1 MNHDDPRLTQHVL
14 GEENSAEMTEA
25 LNNDPAL
32 QQEAEALQATADRMA
47 RALARPADDGS
58 QAFAAGGPPRREPP
72 TVLARLGGS
81 LGVGIAAAVA
91 AMVVWIGP
99 GSNESMGPMA
109 SAAACCIADQ
119 CVELSPVECDDVGG
133 QQYGQAC
140 QVQVCAVRAD
150 GMVRSAA
157 VPMDLAADVPVAD
170 TEQPLIGVCCF
181 GLVVVPIG
189 DNDCL
194 LLGGQWFSE
203 ATDCTHN
210 VEPVVEITEEESPA
224 ESPEIAPAGG
234 VGGLVS
240 ADSPVNARVAPSPPV
255 RSKVGRSR
263 SDGRGGAVPSP
274 DSAVGAGRW
283 YAPPDAF
290 ADGTRDRAGSSN
302 LTPDTGPTSV
312 FLAPLESPL
321 STFGLD
327 VDTMGMGIVRRQLGW
342 GQRPPVDAIRIE
354 EMVNFYDYTTPAPPT
369 SGDALAMAVEVA
381 AAPWN
386 LEHRLVRI
394 GISAEEIDASER
406 PAVNLVLLVD
416 TSGSMNSGDKLQL
429 VQATLRMLADQ
440 LREDDRV
447 SIVTY
452 AGSASVPLS
461 EAKGNETTKI
471 LAAIDAM
478 RARGSTAGA
487 AGIQTAY
494 DLARRN
500 VRDGTVSRVLLFTD
514 GDFNVGPSSQDE
526 LVQLVELERGN
537 GIGLSVFG
545 YGASI
550 VRDDRMEML
559 SNHGDGVA
567 YAIGTL
573 REARRVVVQEL
584 TGTLFTVAKDA
595 KIQVEFNPAKVAA
608 YRLIGYDNRRLSDED
623 FNDDTRDAGDLGAG
637 HTVTALYEVVP
648 VGVGVPG
655 APGAVDDLK
664 YQRNEEAAE
673 PSLAELIDS
682 PELLTAK
689 LRWKP
694 MGQDESVRREQSV
707 VDAGALAGSEDHRFA
722 AAVAALGL
730 KLSND
735 PHTKDMSFMQLRAMA
750 VQAAGDDAQ
759 RQGLLELVDFAK
771 AVLGED

>member
-14 GEENSAEMTEA
+14 GEEKSAEMTEA
-25 LNNDPAL
+25 LNADPAL

-47 RALARPADDGS
+47 RALARPAADGS
-58 QAFAAGGPPRREPP
+58 QAFAAAGPPRREPP

-91 AMVVWIGP
+91 VMVVWIGP

-119 CVELSPVECDDVGG
+119 CVELSPVECDDAGG

-140 QVQVCAVRAD
+140 QVQVCVVRAP
-150 GMVRSAA
+150 GMVRSA
-157 VPMDLAADVPVAD
+157 DVPTGLAPDAPVAFS
-170 TEQPLIGVCCF
+170 EQPPSGVCCF
-181 GLVVVPIG
+181 GLVVVPVG
-189 DNDCL
+189 ENDCL
-194 LLGGQWFSE
+194 LLGGQWSSE
-203 ATDCTHN
+203 AADCAHN
-210 VEPVVEITEEESPA
+210 VAPVVEIAEEEAAS

-234 VGGLVS
+234 L
-240 ADSPVNARVAPSPPV
+240 NVAVDASMAPPPPV

-274 DSAVGAGRW
+274 DSAVGAGQW

-290 ADGTRDRAGSSN
+290 PDGSRDSAGSSN
-302 LTPDTGPTSV
+302 LAPDTGPTSV

-386 LEHRLVRI
+386 LDHRLVRI

-471 LAAIDAM
+471 LAAINAM

-500 VRDGTVSRVLLFTD
+500 VRDGAVSRVLLFTD

-526 LVQLVELERGN
+526 LVQLVEQERGN

-550 VRDDRMEML
+550 VRDDRMETL

-567 YAIGTL
+567 YAIDTL

-608 YRLIGYDNRRLSDED
+608 YRLIGYDNRRLADQD
-623 FNDDTRDAGDLGAG
+623 FNDDTKDAGDLGAG

-648 VGVGVPG
+648 VGVSVPG

-664 YQRNEEAAE
+664 YQRNEEPAE
-673 PSLAELIDS
+673 PSAAELIDS

-694 MGQDESVRREQSV
+694 VGQDESVRREQSV
-707 VDAGALAGSEDHRFA
+707 VDPGTVAGSEGHRFA

-735 PHTKDMSFMQLRAMA
+735 PHTKDMTFMQLRSMA

-759 RQGLLELVDFAK
+759 RQGLLELVDFAR

>member
-25 LNNDPAL
+25 LNADPAL

-58 QAFAAGGPPRREPP
+58 QAFAAAGPPRHEPP

-91 AMVVWIGP
+91 AMVVWMGP

-119 CVELSPVECDDVGG
+119 CVELSPVECTDAGG

-140 QVQVCAVRAD
+140 QVQVCAVRTN
-150 GMVRSAA
+150 GMVRS
-157 VPMDLAADVPVAD
+157 ADVPVAD
-170 TEQPLIGVCCF
+170 SNQPLIGVCCF

-189 DNDCL
+189 ENDCL

-203 ATDCTHN
+203 ATDCAHN
-210 VEPVVEITEEESPA
+210 VEPVVEIAEEGAASEA
-224 ESPEIAPAGG
+224 PEIAPAGG
-234 VGGLVS
+234 L
-240 ADSPVNARVAPSPPV
+240 NVAVDASMAPPPPV

-274 DSAVGAGRW
+274 DSAVGAGMW
-283 YAPPDAF
+283 YAPPDGAS
-290 ADGTRDRAGSSN
+290 DRAGSSN
-302 LTPDTGPTSV
+302 LAPDTGPTSV

-386 LEHRLVRI
+386 LDHRLIRI

-500 VRDGTVSRVLLFTD
+500 VREGAVSRVLLFTD

-526 LVQLVELERGN
+526 LVQLVEQERGN

-545 YGASI
+545 YGVSI

-567 YAIGTL
+567 YAIDTL

-608 YRLIGYDNRRLSDED
+608 YRLIGYDNRRLADQD
-623 FNDDTRDAGDLGAG
+623 FNDDTKDAGDLGAG

-648 VGVGVPG
+648 VGVKVPG
-655 APGAVDDLK
+655 APGEVDDLK
-664 YQRNEEAAE
+664 YQSNEE
-673 PSLAELIDS
+673 PSQPASAELVDS

-694 MGQDESVRREQSV
+694 VGQDESVRREQSI
-707 VDAGALAGSEDHRFA
+707 VDAGTVAGSEDHRFA

-735 PHTKDMSFMQLRAMA
+735 PHTKDMTFMQLRAMA

-759 RQGLLELVDFAK
+759 RMGLLELVDFAK

>member
-1 MNHDDPRLTQHVL
+1 MTHNDPRLTQHVL
-14 GEENSAEMTEA
+14 GEEKSAEMTEA
-25 LNNDPAL
+25 LNADPAL

-58 QAFAAGGPPRREPP
+58 QAFAAAGPPRHEPP

-91 AMVVWIGP
+91 AMVVWMGP

-119 CVELSPVECDDVGG
+119 CVELSPVECTDAGG

-140 QVQVCAVRAD
+140 QVQVCAVRTN
-150 GMVRSAA
+150 GMVRS
-157 VPMDLAADVPVAD
+157 ADVPVAD
-170 TEQPLIGVCCF
+170 SNQPLIGVCCF

-189 DNDCL
+189 ENDCL

-203 ATDCTHN
+203 ATDCAHN
-210 VEPVVEITEEESPA
+210 VEPVVEIAEEGAASEA
-224 ESPEIAPAGG
+224 PEIAPAGG
-234 VGGLVS
+234 L
-240 ADSPVNARVAPSPPV
+240 NVAVDASMAPPPPV

-274 DSAVGAGRW
+274 DSAVGAGMW

-290 ADGTRDRAGSSN
+290 ADGTRDRAGSSD
-302 LTPDTGPTSV
+302 LAPDPGPTSV

-386 LEHRLVRI
+386 LDHRLVRI

-429 VQATLRMLADQ
+429 LQATLRMLADQ

-471 LAAIDAM
+471 LAAINAM

-500 VRDGTVSRVLLFTD
+500 VREGGVSRVLLFTD

-526 LVQLVELERGN
+526 LVQLVEQERGN

-545 YGASI
+545 YGVSI

-567 YAIGTL
+567 YAIDTL

-608 YRLIGYDNRRLSDED
+608 YRLIGYDNRRLADQD
-623 FNDDTRDAGDLGAG
+623 FNDDTKDAGDLGAG
-637 HTVTALYEVVP
+637 HTVTALYDVVP
-648 VGVGVPG
+648 VGVKVPG
-655 APGAVDDLK
+655 APGEVDDLK
-664 YQRNEEAAE
+664 YQSNEE
-673 PSLAELIDS
+673 PSQPASAELVDS

-694 MGQDESVRREQSV
+694 VGQDESVRREQSI
-707 VDAGALAGSEDHRFA
+707 VDAGTVAGSEDHRFA

-735 PHTKDMSFMQLRAMA
+735 PHTKDMTFMQLRAMA

>member
-1 MNHDDPRLTQHVL
+1 D
-14 GEENSAEMTEA
+14 A
-25 LNNDPAL
+25 
-32 QQEAEALQATADRMA
+32 
-47 RALARPADDGS
+47 
-58 QAFAAGGPPRREPP
+58 
-72 TVLARLGGS
+72 
-81 LGVGIAAAVA
+81 
-91 AMVVWIGP
+91 
-99 GSNESMGPMA
+99 
-109 SAAACCIADQ
+109 
-119 CVELSPVECDDVGG
+119 GG

-140 QVQVCAVRAD
+140 QVQVCVVRAD

-170 TEQPLIGVCCF
+170 SDQPLIGVCCF

-189 DNDCL
+189 ENDCL
-194 LLGGQWFSE
+194 LLGGQWFSK
-203 ATDCTHN
+203 AADCAHN
-210 VEPVVEITEEESPA
+210 VEPAVEITEEEAAS
-224 ESPEIAPAGG
+224 ESPEIAPAFGFG
-234 VGGLVS
+234 V
-240 ADSPVNARVAPSPPV
+240 AVNASTAPPPPV

-274 DSAVGAGRW
+274 DSAVGGGRW

-290 ADGTRDRAGSSN
+290 ADGSSDRAGSSN
-302 LTPDTGPTSV
+302 LTPDTGPSSV

-386 LEHRLVRI
+386 LDHRLVRI

-478 RARGSTAGA
+478 RAGGSTAGA

-567 YAIGTL
+567 YAIDTL

-608 YRLIGYDNRRLSDED
+608 YRLIGYDNRRLADQD
-623 FNDDTRDAGDLGAG
+623 FNDDTKDAGDLGAG

-648 VGVGVPG
+648 VGVSVPG
-655 APGAVDDLK
+655 APGTVDDLK
-664 YQRNEEAAE
+664 YQRNEEPAK

-694 MGQDESVRREQSV
+694 VGQDESVRREQSV
-707 VDAGALAGSEDHRFA
+707 VDAGTVAGSEDHRFA

-735 PHTKDMSFMQLRAMA
+735 PHTKGMTFMQLRAMA
-750 VQAAGDDAQ
+750 VQAAGDNAQ

-771 AVLGED
+771 AVMGED

>member
-1 MNHDDPRLTQHVL
+1 MNHDDPRLTQRVL
-14 GEENSAEMTEA
+14 GEEKSAEMTEA
-25 LNNDPAL
+25 LNADPAL

-47 RALARPADDGS
+47 RALARPAADGS
-58 QAFAAGGPPRREPP
+58 QAFAAAGPPRREPP

-91 AMVVWIGP
+91 VMVVWIGP

-119 CVELSPVECDDVGG
+119 CVELSPVECDDAGG

-140 QVQVCAVRAD
+140 QVQVCVVRAP
-150 GMVRSAA
+150 GMVRSA
-157 VPMDLAADVPVAD
+157 DVPTGLAPDAPVAFS
-170 TEQPLIGVCCF
+170 EQPPSGVCCF
-181 GLVVVPIG
+181 GLVVVPVG
-189 DNDCL
+189 ENDCL
-194 LLGGQWFSE
+194 LLGGQWSSE
-203 ATDCTHN
+203 AADCAHN
-210 VEPVVEITEEESPA
+210 VAPVVEIAEEEAAS

-234 VGGLVS
+234 L
-240 ADSPVNARVAPSPPV
+240 NVAVDASMAPPPAV

-274 DSAVGAGRW
+274 DSAVGAGQW

-290 ADGTRDRAGSSN
+290 SDGARDRAGSSN
-302 LTPDTGPTSV
+302 LAPDTGPTSV

-386 LEHRLVRI
+386 LDHRLVRI

-471 LAAIDAM
+471 LAAINAM

-500 VRDGTVSRVLLFTD
+500 VRDGAVSRVLLFTD

-526 LVQLVELERGN
+526 LVQLVEQERGN

-550 VRDDRMEML
+550 VRDDRMETL

-567 YAIGTL
+567 YAIDTL

-608 YRLIGYDNRRLSDED
+608 YRLIGYDNRRLADQD
-623 FNDDTRDAGDLGAG
+623 FNDDTKDAGDLGAG

-648 VGVGVPG
+648 VGVSVPG

-664 YQRNEEAAE
+664 YQRNEEPAE
-673 PSLAELIDS
+673 PSAAELIDS

-694 MGQDESVRREQSV
+694 VGQDESVRREQSV
-707 VDAGALAGSEDHRFA
+707 VDPGTVAGSEDHRFA

-735 PHTKDMSFMQLRAMA
+735 PHTKDMTFMQLRSMA

>member
-14 GEENSAEMTEA
+14 GEEKSAEMAEA
-25 LNNDPAL
+25 LDNDPAL

-47 RALARPADDGS
+47 RALARPANDGS

-119 CVELSPVECDDVGG
+119 CVELSPVECLDAGG

-140 QVQVCAVRAD
+140 QEQVCVVRAP
-150 GMVRSAA
+150 GMVRSA
-157 VPMDLAADVPVAD
+157 DVPTGLAFDAPVAFS
-170 TEQPLIGVCCF
+170 EQPLSGVCCF
-181 GLVVVPIG
+181 GLVVVPVG
-189 DNDCL
+189 ENDCL

-203 ATDCTHN
+203 AADCAHN
-210 VEPVVEITEEESPA
+210 VETAVEITEEKSPS
-224 ESPEIAPAGG
+224 ESPEIAP
-234 VGGLVS
+234 VGG
-240 ADSPVNARVAPSPPV
+240 PGVAVDASMAPPPAV

-263 SDGRGGAVPSP
+263 SDGGNAAPAP
-274 DSAVGAGRW
+274 DRAFGAGRW

-290 ADGTRDRAGSSN
+290 ADGASDRDGSSN
-302 LTPDTGPTSV
+302 LTPDTGPSSV

-342 GQRPPVDAIRIE
+342 GERPPVDAIRIE

-386 LEHRLVRI
+386 LDHRLVRI

-471 LAAIDAM
+471 LAAINAM

-500 VRDGTVSRVLLFTD
+500 VREGAVSRVLLFTD

-526 LVQLVELERGN
+526 LVQLVEQERGN

-550 VRDDRMEML
+550 VRDDRMETL

-567 YAIGTL
+567 YAIDTL

-608 YRLIGYDNRRLSDED
+608 YRLIGYDNRRLADQD
-623 FNDDTRDAGDLGAG
+623 FNDDTKDAGDLGAG

-648 VGVGVPG
+648 VGVSVPG

-664 YQRNEEAAE
+664 YQRNEEPAE
-673 PSLAELIDS
+673 PSAAELIDS

-694 MGQDESVRREQSV
+694 VGQDESVRREQSV
-707 VDAGALAGSEDHRFA
+707 VDAGTVAGSEDHRFA

-735 PHTKDMSFMQLRAMA
+735 PHTKDMTFMQLRAMA

-759 RQGLLELVDFAK
+759 RQGLQELVDFAK

>member
-1 MNHDDPRLTQHVL
+1 MTHNDPRLTQHVL
-14 GEENSAEMTEA
+14 GEEKSAEMTEA
-25 LNNDPAL
+25 LNADPAL

-58 QAFAAGGPPRREPP
+58 QAFATARPPRHEPP

-91 AMVVWIGP
+91 AMVVWMGL

-119 CVELSPVECDDVGG
+119 CVELSPVECTDAGG

-140 QVQVCAVRAD
+140 QVQVCAVRTNRI
-150 GMVRSAA
+150 VRSAA
-157 VPMDLAADVPVAD
+157 MPMDLAADIPVAD
-170 TEQPLIGVCCF
+170 SDQPLIGVCCF

-189 DNDCL
+189 ENDCL

-203 ATDCTHN
+203 ATDCAHN
-210 VEPVVEITEEESPA
+210 VEPVVEIAEEGAASEA
-224 ESPEIAPAGG
+224 PEIAPAGG
-234 VGGLVS
+234 L
-240 ADSPVNARVAPSPPV
+240 NVAVDASMAPPPPV

-274 DSAVGAGRW
+274 DSAVGAGMW
-283 YAPPDAF
+283 YAPPDGAS
-290 ADGTRDRAGSSN
+290 DRAGSSN
-302 LTPDTGPTSV
+302 LAPDTGPTSV

-369 SGDALAMAVEVA
+369 SGDSLAMAVEVA

-386 LEHRLVRI
+386 LDHRLVRI

-429 VQATLRMLADQ
+429 VRATLRMLADQ

-461 EAKGNETTKI
+461 EAKGNETSKI

-500 VRDGTVSRVLLFTD
+500 VREGAVSRVLLFTD

-526 LVQLVELERGN
+526 LVQLVEQERGN

-545 YGASI
+545 YGVSI

-567 YAIGTL
+567 YAIDTL

-608 YRLIGYDNRRLSDED
+608 YRLIGYDNRRLADQD
-623 FNDDTRDAGDLGAG
+623 FNDDTKDAGDLGAG

-648 VGVGVPG
+648 VGVKVPG
-655 APGAVDDLK
+655 APGEVDDLK
-664 YQRNEEAAE
+664 YQSNEE
-673 PSLAELIDS
+673 PSQPASAELVAS

-689 LRWKP
+689 FRWKP
-694 MGQDESVRREQSV
+694 VGQDESVRREQSI
-707 VDAGALAGSEDHRFA
+707 VDAGTMAGSEDHRFA

-735 PHTKDMSFMQLRAMA
+735 PHTKDMTFMQLRAMA

>member
-14 GEENSAEMTEA
+14 GEEKSAEMTEA
-25 LNNDPAL
+25 LNADPAL

-47 RALARPADDGS
+47 RALARPAADGS
-58 QAFAAGGPPRREPP
+58 QAFAAAGPPRREPP

-91 AMVVWIGP
+91 VMVVWIGP

-119 CVELSPVECDDVGG
+119 CVELSPVECDDAGG

-140 QVQVCAVRAD
+140 QVQVCVVRAP
-150 GMVRSAA
+150 GMVRSA
-157 VPMDLAADVPVAD
+157 DVPTGLAPDAPVAFS
-170 TEQPLIGVCCF
+170 EQPPSGVCCF
-181 GLVVVPIG
+181 GLVVVPVG
-189 DNDCL
+189 ENDCL
-194 LLGGQWFSE
+194 LLGGQWSSE
-203 ATDCTHN
+203 AADCAHN
-210 VEPVVEITEEESPA
+210 VAPVVEIAEEEAAS

-234 VGGLVS
+234 L
-240 ADSPVNARVAPSPPV
+240 NVAVDASMAPPPPV

-274 DSAVGAGRW
+274 DSAVGAGQW

-290 ADGTRDRAGSSN
+290 PDGSRDSAGSSN
-302 LTPDTGPTSV
+302 LAPDTGPTSV

-386 LEHRLVRI
+386 LDHRLVRI

-471 LAAIDAM
+471 LAAINAM

-500 VRDGTVSRVLLFTD
+500 VRDGAVSRVLLFTD

-526 LVQLVELERGN
+526 LVQLVEQERGN

-550 VRDDRMEML
+550 VRDDRMETL

-567 YAIGTL
+567 YAIDTL

-608 YRLIGYDNRRLSDED
+608 YRLIGYDNRRLADQD
-623 FNDDTRDAGDLGAG
+623 FNDDTKDAGDLGAG

-648 VGVGVPG
+648 VGVSVPG

-664 YQRNEEAAE
+664 YQRNEEPAE
-673 PSLAELIDS
+673 PSAAELIDS

-694 MGQDESVRREQSV
+694 VGQDESVRREQSV
-707 VDAGALAGSEDHRFA
+707 VDPGTVAGSEGHRFA

-735 PHTKDMSFMQLRAMA
+735 PHTKDMTFMQLRSMA

>member
-1 MNHDDPRLTQHVL
+1 MNTDDPRLTKHVL
-14 GEENSAEMTEA
+14 GEETSPQVTESVA
-25 LNNDPAL
+25 SDPRL
-32 QQEAEALQATADRMA
+32 REEVEGLQATADRMA
-47 RALARPADDGS
+47 RALECSSDESSR
-58 QAFAAGGPPRREPP
+58 AFKAAGPPRAEKP

-99 GSNESMGPMA
+99 GTNESMGPMA

-119 CVELSPVECDDVGG
+119 CVELSPVECTDAGG

-140 QVQVCAVRAD
+140 QVQVCAVRTN
-150 GMVRSAA
+150 GMVRSAD

-170 TEQPLIGVCCF
+170 SDQPVIGVCCF

-189 DNDCL
+189 ENDCL

-203 ATDCTHN
+203 ATDCAHN
-210 VEPVVEITEEESPA
+210 VEPAVEIAEEEAAS

-234 VGGLVS
+234 LGV
-240 ADSPVNARVAPSPPV
+240 AVNASVAPPPPV

-263 SDGRGGAVPSP
+263 SDGRGGAVPST
-274 DSAVGAGRW
+274 DSAVGAGMW
-283 YAPPDAF
+283 YAPPDGAS
-290 ADGTRDRAGSSN
+290 DRAGSSN
-302 LTPDTGPTSV
+302 LAPDTGPTSV

-386 LEHRLVRI
+386 LDHRLVRI
-394 GISAEEIDASER
+394 GISAQEIDASER

-500 VRDGTVSRVLLFTD
+500 VREGAVSRVLLFTD
-514 GDFNVGPSSQDE
+514 GDFNVGPSSQDD
-526 LVQLVELERGN
+526 LVQLVEQERGN

-545 YGASI
+545 YGVSI

-567 YAIGTL
+567 YAIDTL

-608 YRLIGYDNRRLSDED
+608 YRLIGYDNRRLADQD
-623 FNDDTRDAGDLGAG
+623 FNDDTKDAGDLGAG

-648 VGVGVPG
+648 VGVKVPG
-655 APGAVDDLK
+655 APGEVDDLK
-664 YQRNEEAAE
+664 YQSNEE
-673 PSLAELIDS
+673 PSQPASAELVDS

-694 MGQDESVRREQSV
+694 VGQDESVRREQSI
-707 VDAGALAGSEDHRFA
+707 VDAGTVAGSEDHRFA
-722 AAVAALGL
+722 AGVAALGL

-750 VQAAGDDAQ
+750 TNAAGEDAQ

-771 AVLGED
+771 AVMGGV

>member
-1 MNHDDPRLTQHVL
+1 MTHNDPRLTQHVL
-14 GEENSAEMTEA
+14 GEEKSAEMTEA
-25 LNNDPAL
+25 LNADPAL

-58 QAFAAGGPPRREPP
+58 QAFAAAGPPRHEPP

-91 AMVVWIGP
+91 AMVVWMGP

-119 CVELSPVECDDVGG
+119 CVELSPVECTDAGG

-140 QVQVCAVRAD
+140 QVQVCAVRTN
-150 GMVRSAA
+150 GMVRS
-157 VPMDLAADVPVAD
+157 ADVPVAD
-170 TEQPLIGVCCF
+170 SNQPLIGVCCF

-189 DNDCL
+189 ENDCL

-203 ATDCTHN
+203 ATDCAHN
-210 VEPVVEITEEESPA
+210 VEPVVEIVEEGAASEA
-224 ESPEIAPAGG
+224 PEIAPAGG
-234 VGGLVS
+234 L
-240 ADSPVNARVAPSPPV
+240 NVAVDASMAPPPPV

-263 SDGRGGAVPSP
+263 SDGRGGAVPSS
-274 DSAVGAGRW
+274 DSAVGAGMW
-283 YAPPDAF
+283 YAPPDGAS
-290 ADGTRDRAGSSN
+290 DRAGSSN
-302 LTPDTGPTSV
+302 LAPDTGPTSV

-386 LEHRLVRI
+386 LDHRLVRI
-394 GISAEEIDASER
+394 GISAQEIDASER

-452 AGSASVPLS
+452 AGSASVPLT
-461 EAKGNETTKI
+461 EAKGNETAKI

-494 DLARRN
+494 ELARRN
-500 VRDGTVSRVLLFTD
+500 VREGAVSRVLLFTD

-526 LVQLVELERGN
+526 LVQLVEQERGN

-545 YGASI
+545 YGVSI

-567 YAIGTL
+567 YAIDTL

-608 YRLIGYDNRRLSDED
+608 YRLIGYDNRRLADQD
-623 FNDDTRDAGDLGAG
+623 FNDDTKDAGDLGAG

-648 VGVGVPG
+648 VGVKVPG
-655 APGAVDDLK
+655 APGEVDDLK
-664 YQRNEEAAE
+664 YQRNEE
-673 PSLAELIDS
+673 PSQPASAELVDS

-694 MGQDESVRREQSV
+694 VGQDESVRREQSI
-707 VDAGALAGSEDHRFA
+707 VDAGTVAGSEDHRFA

-735 PHTKDMSFMQLRAMA
+735 PHTKDMTFMQLRAMA

-759 RQGLLELVDFAK
+759 RLGLLELVDFAK
-771 AVLGED
+771 AVFSRP

>member
-1 MNHDDPRLTQHVL
+1 MNTDDPRLTKHVL
-14 GEENSAEMTEA
+14 GEETSPQVTESVA
-25 LNNDPAL
+25 SDPRL
-32 QQEAEALQATADRMA
+32 REEVEGLQATADRMA
-47 RALARPADDGS
+47 RALECSSDESSR
-58 QAFAAGGPPRREPP
+58 AFKAAGPPRAEKP

-99 GSNESMGPMA
+99 GTNESMGPMA

-119 CVELSPVECDDVGG
+119 CVELSPVECTDAGG

-140 QVQVCAVRAD
+140 QVQVCAVRTN
-150 GMVRSAA
+150 GMVRSAD

-170 TEQPLIGVCCF
+170 SDQPVIGVCCF

-189 DNDCL
+189 ENDCL

-203 ATDCTHN
+203 ATDCAHN
-210 VEPVVEITEEESPA
+210 VEPAVEIAEEEAAS

-234 VGGLVS
+234 LGV
-240 ADSPVNARVAPSPPV
+240 AVNASVAPPPPV

-263 SDGRGGAVPSP
+263 SDGRGGAVPST
-274 DSAVGAGRW
+274 DSAVGAGMW
-283 YAPPDAF
+283 YATPDGAS
-290 ADGTRDRAGSSN
+290 DRAGSSN
-302 LTPDTGPTSV
+302 LAPDTGPTSV

-386 LEHRLVRI
+386 LDHRLVRI
-394 GISAEEIDASER
+394 GISAQEIDASER

-500 VRDGTVSRVLLFTD
+500 VREGAVSRVLLFTD
-514 GDFNVGPSSQDE
+514 GDFNVGPSSQDD
-526 LVQLVELERGN
+526 LVQLVEQERGN

-545 YGASI
+545 YGVSI

-567 YAIGTL
+567 YAIDTL

-608 YRLIGYDNRRLSDED
+608 YRLIGYDNRRLADQD
-623 FNDDTRDAGDLGAG
+623 FNDDTKDAGDLGAG

-648 VGVGVPG
+648 VGVKVPG
-655 APGAVDDLK
+655 APGEVDDLK
-664 YQRNEEAAE
+664 YQSNEE
-673 PSLAELIDS
+673 PSQPASAELVDS

-694 MGQDESVRREQSV
+694 VGQDESVRREQSI
-707 VDAGALAGSEDHRFA
+707 VDAGTVAGSEDHRFA
-722 AAVAALGL
+722 AGVAALGL

-750 VQAAGDDAQ
+750 TNAAGEDAQ

-771 AVLGED
+771 AVMGGV

>member
-25 LNNDPAL
+25 LNNDPACSKKQKPCKRPPIAWPGPWPGL
-32 QQEAEALQATADRMA
+32 PTMEAKRL
-47 RALARPADDGS
+47 
-58 QAFAAGGPPRREPP
+58 PRRD
-72 TVLARLGGS
+72 RLGVKHPPCS
-81 LGVGIAAAVA
+81 LGLGAAWAWASRRPWRRWWFGLALDPTRAWGPWPVRPR
-91 AMVVWIGP
+91 VVLPISVWNCHRWNATTRVV
-99 GSNESMGPMA
+99 SNMA
-109 SAAACCIADQ
+109 KHARCR
-119 CVELSPVECDDVGG
+119 CVWFEKTEWC
-133 QQYGQAC
+133 
-140 QVQVCAVRAD
+140 VQPIC
-150 GMVRSAA
+150 RSTLR
-157 VPMDLAADVPVAD
+157 PTFRVAD
-170 TEQPLIGVCCF
+170 SDQPLIGVCCF

-189 DNDCL
+189 ENDCL
-194 LLGGQWFSE
+194 LLGGQWFNES
-203 ATDCTHN
+203 ADCTHN
-210 VEPVVEITEEESPA
+210 VEPVVEITEEEAAS
-224 ESPEIAPAGG
+224 ESPEIAPRVDWASRSNAGM
-234 VGGLVS
+234 
-240 ADSPVNARVAPSPPV
+240 APPPAV

-283 YAPPDAF
+283 YASPDAF

-386 LEHRLVRI
+386 LDHRLVRI

-478 RARGSTAGA
+478 RAGGSTAGA

-500 VRDGTVSRVLLFTD
+500 VRDGAVSRVLLFTD

-567 YAIGTL
+567 YAIDTL

-608 YRLIGYDNRRLSDED
+608 YRLIGYDNRRLADQD
-623 FNDDTRDAGDLGAG
+623 FNDDTKDAGDLGAG

-648 VGVGVPG
+648 VGVSVPG

-694 MGQDESVRREQSV
+694 VGQDESVRREQSV
-707 VDAGALAGSEDHRFA
+707 VDAGTVAGSEDHRFA

-735 PHTKDMSFMQLRAMA
+735 PHTKDMTFMQLRAMA

-759 RQGLLELVDFAK
+759 RQGCSSWWTLRRR
-771 AVLGED
+771 

>member
-25 LNNDPAL
+25 LNADPAL

-58 QAFAAGGPPRREPP
+58 QAFAAAGPPRHEPP

-91 AMVVWIGP
+91 AMVVWMGP

-119 CVELSPVECDDVGG
+119 CVELSPVECTDAGG

-140 QVQVCAVRAD
+140 QVQVCAVRTN
-150 GMVRSAA
+150 GMVRS
-157 VPMDLAADVPVAD
+157 ADVPVAD
-170 TEQPLIGVCCF
+170 SNQPLIGVCCF

-189 DNDCL
+189 ENDCL

-203 ATDCTHN
+203 ATDCAHN
-210 VEPVVEITEEESPA
+210 VEPVVEIAEEGAASEA
-224 ESPEIAPAGG
+224 PEIAPAGG
-234 VGGLVS
+234 L
-240 ADSPVNARVAPSPPV
+240 NVAVDASMAPPPPV

-274 DSAVGAGRW
+274 DSAVGAGMW
-283 YAPPDAF
+283 YAPPDGAS
-290 ADGTRDRAGSSN
+290 DRAGSSN
-302 LTPDTGPTSV
+302 LAPDTGPTSV

-386 LEHRLVRI
+386 LDHRLIRI

-471 LAAIDAM
+471 LVAIDAM

-494 DLARRN
+494 DLAQRN
-500 VRDGTVSRVLLFTD
+500 VREGAVSRVLLFTD

-526 LVQLVELERGN
+526 LVQLVEQERGN

-545 YGASI
+545 YGVSI

-567 YAIGTL
+567 YAIDTL

-608 YRLIGYDNRRLSDED
+608 YRLIGYDNRRLADQD
-623 FNDDTRDAGDLGAG
+623 FNDDTKDAGDLGAG

-648 VGVGVPG
+648 VGVKVPG
-655 APGAVDDLK
+655 APGEVDDLK
-664 YQRNEEAAE
+664 YQSNEE
-673 PSLAELIDS
+673 PSQPASAELVDS

-694 MGQDESVRREQSV
+694 VGQDESVRREQSI
-707 VDAGALAGSEDHRFA
+707 VDAGTVAGSEDHRFA

-735 PHTKDMSFMQLRAMA
+735 PHTKDMTFMQLRAMA

-759 RQGLLELVDFAK
+759 RMGLLELVDFAK

>member
-1 MNHDDPRLTQHVL
+1 ML
-14 GEENSAEMTEA
+14 
-25 LNNDPAL
+25 
-32 QQEAEALQATADRMA
+32 
-47 RALARPADDGS
+47 
-58 QAFAAGGPPRREPP
+58 F
-72 TVLARLGGS
+72 
-81 LGVGIAAAVA
+81 
-91 AMVVWIGP
+91 
-99 GSNESMGPMA
+99 
-109 SAAACCIADQ
+109 
-119 CVELSPVECDDVGG
+119 
-133 QQYGQAC
+133 
-140 QVQVCAVRAD
+140 
-150 GMVRSAA
+150 RS
-157 VPMDLAADVPVAD
+157 
-170 TEQPLIGVCCF
+170 
-181 GLVVVPIG
+181 
-189 DNDCL
+189 
-194 LLGGQWFSE
+194 
-203 ATDCTHN
+203 
-210 VEPVVEITEEESPA
+210 
-224 ESPEIAPAGG
+224 
-234 VGGLVS
+234 
-240 ADSPVNARVAPSPPV
+240 
-255 RSKVGRSR
+255 
-263 SDGRGGAVPSP
+263 
-274 DSAVGAGRW
+274 
-283 YAPPDAF
+283 
-290 ADGTRDRAGSSN
+290 
-302 LTPDTGPTSV
+302 
-312 FLAPLESPL
+312 
-321 STFGLD
+321 
-327 VDTMGMGIVRRQLGW
+327 
-342 GQRPPVDAIRIE
+342 
-354 EMVNFYDYTTPAPPT
+354 
-369 SGDALAMAVEVA
+369 
-381 AAPWN
+381 
-386 LEHRLVRI
+386 I

-478 RARGSTAGA
+478 RAGGSTAGA

-500 VRDGTVSRVLLFTD
+500 VRDGAVSRVLLFTD

-567 YAIGTL
+567 YAIDTL

-608 YRLIGYDNRRLSDED
+608 YRLIGYDNRRLADQD
-623 FNDDTRDAGDLGAG
+623 FNDDTKDAGDLGAG

-648 VGVGVPG
+648 VGVSVPG
-655 APGAVDDLK
+655 APGTVDDLK
-664 YQRNEEAAE
+664 YQRNEEPAE
-673 PSLAELIDS
+673 PSAPELVDS

-694 MGQDESVRREQSV
+694 VGQDESVRREQSV
-707 VDAGALAGSEDHRFA
+707 VDAGTVAGSEDHRFA

-735 PHTKDMSFMQLRAMA
+735 PHTKDMTFMQLRAMA

-759 RQGLLELVDFAK
+759 RQGLLELVVFAK
-771 AVLGED
+771 AVMGED

>member
-14 GEENSAEMTEA
+14 SEENSAEMTEA
-25 LNNDPAL
+25 LNSDPVL

-58 QAFAAGGPPRREPP
+58 QAFAAAGPPRRETP

-99 GSNESMGPMA
+99 GSNESLGPMA
-109 SAAACCIADQ
+109 SATACCIAEQ
-119 CVELSPVECDDVGG
+119 CVELSPVECVDAGG
-133 QQYGQAC
+133 QQYAQAC
-140 QVQVCAVRAD
+140 QVQLCAARNNA
-150 GMVRSAA
+150 MVRSADM
-157 VPMDLAADVPVAD
+157 PIDLAGDVPVAVSK
-170 TEQPLIGVCCF
+170 QPPSGVCCF
-181 GLVVVPIG
+181 GLVVVPVG
-189 DNDCL
+189 ENDCL

-203 ATDCTHN
+203 AVDCTHN
-210 VEPVVEITEEESPA
+210 VETAVEIAEEESRS
-224 ESPEIAPAGG
+224 ESPEIAP
-234 VGGLVS
+234 VGGLG
-240 ADSPVNARVAPSPPV
+240 VAVDASLAPPPPV
-255 RSKVGRSR
+255 RPKVGRSR
-263 SDGRGGAVPSP
+263 SDGRSGAVPLP
-274 DSAVGAGRW
+274 DSAFGAGQW
-283 YAPPDAF
+283 YVPPDVYPNGSS
-290 ADGTRDRAGSSN
+290 DPAGSSN
-302 LTPDTGPTSV
+302 LSPDTGPTSV

-386 LEHRLVRI
+386 LDHRLVRI
-394 GISAEEIDASER
+394 GISAQEIDASER

-478 RARGSTAGA
+478 RAGGSTAGA

-500 VRDGTVSRVLLFTD
+500 VRDGAVSRVLLFTD

-526 LVQLVELERGN
+526 LVQLVEQERGN

-567 YAIGTL
+567 YAIDTL

-595 KIQVEFNPAKVAA
+595 KIQVEFHPAKVAA
-608 YRLIGYDNRRLSDED
+608 YRLIGYDNRRLSDQD
-623 FNDDTRDAGDLGAG
+623 FNDDTKDAGDLGAG

-648 VGVGVPG
+648 VGVDVPG
-655 APGAVDDLK
+655 TPGAVDDLK
-664 YQRNEEAAE
+664 YQRNEEPASSPAV
-673 PSLAELIDS
+673 ELTDS

-694 MGQDESVRREQSV
+694 VGQDESVRREQSV
-707 VDAGALAGSEDHRFA
+707 VDAGTVAGSEDHRFA

-735 PHTKDMSFMQLRAMA
+735 PHTKDLTFRQLRAMA

-771 AVLGED
+771 AVLGGV

>member
-1 MNHDDPRLTQHVL
+1 M
-14 GEENSAEMTEA
+14 
-25 LNNDPAL
+25 
-32 QQEAEALQATADRMA
+32 
-47 RALARPADDGS
+47 
-58 QAFAAGGPPRREPP
+58 
-72 TVLARLGGS
+72 
-81 LGVGIAAAVA
+81 
-91 AMVVWIGP
+91 
-99 GSNESMGPMA
+99 
-109 SAAACCIADQ
+109 
-119 CVELSPVECDDVGG
+119 
-133 QQYGQAC
+133 
-140 QVQVCAVRAD
+140 
-150 GMVRSAA
+150 
-157 VPMDLAADVPVAD
+157 
-170 TEQPLIGVCCF
+170 
-181 GLVVVPIG
+181 
-189 DNDCL
+189 
-194 LLGGQWFSE
+194 
-203 ATDCTHN
+203 
-210 VEPVVEITEEESPA
+210 
-224 ESPEIAPAGG
+224 
-234 VGGLVS
+234 
-240 ADSPVNARVAPSPPV
+240 
-255 RSKVGRSR
+255 
-263 SDGRGGAVPSP
+263 
-274 DSAVGAGRW
+274 W
-283 YAPPDAF
+283 YAPPDGAS
-290 ADGTRDRAGSSN
+290 DRAGSSN
-302 LTPDTGPTSV
+302 LAPDTGPTSV

-369 SGDALAMAVEVA
+369 SGDSLAMAVEVA

-386 LEHRLVRI
+386 LDHRLVRI

-461 EAKGNETTKI
+461 EAKGNETSKI

-500 VRDGTVSRVLLFTD
+500 VREGAVSRVLLFTD

-526 LVQLVELERGN
+526 LVQLVEQERGN

-545 YGASI
+545 YGVSI

-567 YAIGTL
+567 YAIDTL

-584 TGTLFTVAKDA
+584 TGTLFTVANDA

-608 YRLIGYDNRRLSDED
+608 YRLIGYDNRRLADQD
-623 FNDDTRDAGDLGAG
+623 FNDDTKDAGDLGAG

-648 VGVGVPG
+648 VGVKVPG
-655 APGAVDDLK
+655 APGEVDDLK
-664 YQRNEEAAE
+664 YQSNEE
-673 PSLAELIDS
+673 PSQPASAELVAS

-689 LRWKP
+689 FRWKP
-694 MGQDESVRREQSV
+694 VGQDESVRREQSI
-707 VDAGALAGSEDHRFA
+707 VDAGTMAGSEDHRFA

-735 PHTKDMSFMQLRAMA
+735 PHTKDMTFMQLRAMA

-771 AVLGED
+771 AVWGED

>member
-14 GEENSAEMTEA
+14 GEENSKEMAEA

-47 RALARPADDGS
+47 RALARPAEDGS
-58 QAFAAGGPPRREPP
+58 HAFAAAGQPRREPP
-72 TVLARLGGS
+72 NVLARLGGS

-119 CVELSPVECDDVGG
+119 CVELSPAECIDAGG

-140 QVQVCAVRAD
+140 QVQVCVVRTN
-150 GMVRSAA
+150 GMVRSAD
-157 VPMDLAADVPVAD
+157 VPMKLAVDVSVAD
-170 TEQPLIGVCCF
+170 TNQPLIGVCCF

-189 DNDCL
+189 ENDCL

-203 ATDCTHN
+203 ETDCADN
-210 VEPVVEITEEESPA
+210 VEPAVVITEEEAPS
-224 ESPEIAPAGG
+224 ESPETAPAGG
-234 VGGLVS
+234 LGV
-240 ADSPVNARVAPSPPV
+240 AVNAGMAPPPPV

-274 DSAVGAGRW
+274 DSAFGAGTW

-290 ADGTRDRAGSSN
+290 PDGASDRAGSSN
-302 LTPDTGPTSV
+302 LSSDTGPTSV

-394 GISAEEIDASER
+394 GISAQEIDASER
-406 PAVNLVLLVD
+406 PSVNLVLLVD

-471 LAAIDAM
+471 LAAINAM

-500 VRDGTVSRVLLFTD
+500 VREGAVSRVLLFTD

-526 LVQLVELERGN
+526 LVQLVERERGN

-567 YAIGTL
+567 YAIDTL

-608 YRLIGYDNRRLSDED
+608 YRLIGYDNRRLADED
-623 FNDDTRDAGDLGAG
+623 FNDDTKDAGDLGAG

-648 VGVGVPG
+648 VGVSVPG

-664 YQRNEEAAE
+664 YQRNEEPSEPSAAE
-673 PSLAELIDS
+673 LVDS

-694 MGQDESVRREQSV
+694 VGQYESVRREQSV
-707 VDAGALAGSEDHRFA
+707 VDAGTVAGSEDHRFA

-730 KLSND
+730 KLSSD